1 MKSTTITD
9 KNGSWTVNQ
18 NGEWTVN
25 GVVQV
30 K

>member
-9 KNGSWTVNQ
+9 NNGSWTVNQ

>member
-9 KNGSWTVNQ
+9 NTGPWIVNQ

>member
-1 MKSTTITD
+1 MKNTTIKDST
-9 KNGSWTVNQ
+9 GTWTVNQ

-30 K
+30 R